1 MASPEIKLPM
11 DPEASDEIS
20 IDQDIEKSR
29 GNKDIS
35 LRSTADSPIVYHY
48 LDFDTELPSPTSF
61 QGSSTHPPAPPD
73 LRNLGSPFEW
83 SETRKNLITWLS
95 CAVTVLTAYTAGSY
109 AAAAEQLMAKWDISQ
124 VAFNIGITTF
134 TTGFSIAPMVLA
146 PFSEI
151 NGRKPVFVATGVS
164 TFLSILPNRVTL
176 TPKCTQ
182 VLFVVCQLC
191 CAVTPTY
198 GGMLAARFFAGVG
211 GSTFST
217 MVGGVVSDIYHTE
230 DRNTP
235 MALFSGAALFGTGL
249 GPLCS
254 GFIAEN
260 LLWRW
265 VFYVQ
270 VIADGLI
277 ILMVAVFFK
286 ETRGSVLLSRRAKKL
301 NSWYAARED
310 AGSNGFDMHVEG
322 EIQKQSQR
330 IRWKVKADE
339 ERESLA
345 KMIGISVYR
354 PFHLL
359 STEPVVFF
367 FSLWVAFSWAVLYLT
382 FSSIPL
388 VFTTNH
394 GFTVQENGA
403 VFAAM
408 CVGALLSTI
417 LSIYQEKVARHYGK
431 VSSTPEGRLYFSCI
445 ESALMPIGLFW
456 FGWTSFS
463 SVHWILPTLAV
474 GCATMGIY
482 SIYLAVFNYLADTY
496 HRYASSALAAQSFCR
511 NMLGGIFPL
520 VADAMFKKMTYQGA
534 SSFLGGVGALLTI
547 VPWVL
552 VFFGPRIRAR
562 SKFASE
568 IMN

>member
-11 DPEASDEIS
+11 DPDTSEETS
-20 IDQDIEKSR
+20 INQDVEKSR
-29 GNKDIS
+29 GVVDRRP
-35 LRSTADSPIVYHY
+35 LSTADSPIVYHY
-48 LDFDTELPSPTSF
+48 LDFDTELPSPTSL
-61 QGSSTHPPAPPD
+61 QDYSSHPPEPPN

-95 CAVTVLTAYTAGSY
+95 CAVTVCTAYTAGSY
-109 AAAAEQLMAKWDISQ
+109 AAAADQLMGKWDISR
-124 VAFNIGITTF
+124 VAFNVGITTF
-134 TTGFSIAPMVLA
+134 TTGFSVAPMVLA
-146 PFSEI
+146 PFSEL
-151 NGRKPVFVATGVS
+151 NGRKPVFIATGV
-164 TFLSILPNRVTL
+164 
-176 TPKCTQ
+176 
-182 VLFVVCQLC
+182 LFVICQLC
-191 CAVTPTY
+191 CAVTPSY
-198 GGMLAARFFAGVG
+198 GGMLAARFFTGVG

-230 DRNTP
+230 HRNTP
-235 MALFSGAALFGTGL
+235 MALFAGAALFGTGL

-254 GFIAEN
+254 GFIAQN
-260 LLWRW
+260 LSWRW

-286 ETRGSVLLSRRAKKL
+286 ETRGSVLLSRRARAL
-301 NSWYAARED
+301 NKWYAAREQ
-310 AGSNGFDMHVEG
+310 AGYNGFNIHIEGKVE
-322 EIQKQSQR
+322 KQSQR

-394 GFTVQENGA
+394 GFNIQQNGA

-408 CVGALLSTI
+408 CVGALFSTI

-431 VSSTPEGRLYFSCI
+431 HSSTPEGRLYFSCI

-463 SVHWILPTLAV
+463 SIHWIVPTLAI
-474 GCATMGIY
+474 GCATMGIF

-520 VADAMFKKMTYQGA
+520 VADAMFNKMTYQGA

-568 IMN
+568 IMG